1 MFGIEDF
8 SKPIIDYSNFDF
20 SQIKDVLI
28 FGGSILLIGMAT
40 IFAVLIILWAF
51 LALFKLVFHNSG
63 KKEAKKSQKAV
74 VGGIDNAPT
83 RKRKCRADPQCGKRS
98 RVESG
103 GYHRR
108 RKETGTDSFG
118 KHQES
123 VRCRDSKLSRRG

>member
-74 VGGIDNAPT
+74 VGGTEKAEND
-83 RKRKCRADPQCGKRS
+83 
-98 RVESG
+98 
-103 GYHRR
+103 
-108 RKETGTDSFG
+108 TGTDQGEIIAVIAAAIAMAESENSDLKFRVVSF
-118 KHQES
+118 
-123 VRCRDSKLSRRG
+123 RRV